1 MLAGLVLVSMFYLV
15 ALPSAV
21 NAFPGPP
28 IELYSPLV
36 AEKISEIAL
45 SPPNPMKYP
54 QYTDRVAGDWQY
66 FVPDLWTSGF
76 FPATLYV
83 MHSRAQ
89 LCEWGTGNASQWL
102 TLGRQWSAPETPL
115 ETNNTVGHDV
125 GFLSY
130 PFVDELEVNPHNQ
143 TAITV
148 VNRFAADLAAR
159 FSPIVGCTRSW
170 DTADPTDF
178 EVIIDNMMNL
188 EVLFVSA
195 SLTGNNT
202 LREIAVS
209 HANKTMQNQ
218 IRPDGS
224 SFHVVEYN
232 ATTGAVIARFTAQ
245 GYANYRW
252 NSIFFPY
259 GCISQELHTVH
270 GAEGKRGGSMDFL
283 ICINIR
289 NTLITLILRDTW
301 PRTSSPTFHLMGSFL
316 GPYCWSSR
324 CFHVS
329 DESLCRDFN
338 APLEPSRPA
347 DSSAAMIAVNGLF
360 LLSQQERSLSPPNM
374 TGSAYYI
381 NAAIQVDRLYY
392 AGRRLY

>member
-76 FPATLYV
+76 FPATLYA

-283 ICINIR
+283 IVSAQFLCIQNEPIATFIVYKHTQHLDYL
-289 NTLITLILRDTW
+289 NTARHMASYFLTNLPSNGVVPWSVLLVKSVL
-301 PRTSSPTFHLMGSFL
+301 PRV
-316 GPYCWSSR
+316 R
-324 CFHVS
+324 
-329 DESLCRDFN
+329 
-338 APLEPSRPA
+338 
-347 DSSAAMIAVNGLF
+347 
-360 LLSQQERSLSPPNM
+360 
-374 TGSAYYI
+374 
-381 NAAIQVDRLYY
+381 
-392 AGRRLY
+392 

>member
-1 MLAGLVLVSMFYLV
+1 MMLASSATHSSTSLKCLLCDMIYSATVDSYL
-15 ALPSAV
+15 
-21 NAFPGPP
+21 PP
-28 IELYSPLV
+28 P
-36 AEKISEIAL
+36 
-45 SPPNPMKYP
+45 
-54 QYTDRVAGDWQY
+54 R
-66 FVPDLWTSGF
+66 
-76 FPATLYV
+76 
-83 MHSRAQ
+83 
-89 LCEWGTGNASQWL
+89 
-102 TLGRQWSAPETPL
+102 
-115 ETNNTVGHDV
+115 
-125 GFLSY
+125 
-130 PFVDELEVNPHNQ
+130 NPHNQ

-283 ICINIR
+283 IVSAQFLCIQNEPIATFIVYKHTQHLDYL
-289 NTLITLILRDTW
+289 NTARHMA
-301 PRTSSPTFHLMGSFL
+301 SYFL
-316 GPYCWSSR
+316 TNLPSNGVVPW
-324 CFHVS
+324 
-329 DESLCRDFN
+329 DFN

-381 NAAIQVDRLYY
+381 NAAIQLLQNNTDLAWRPAWQSLLANGTVDNPEGNNMTGIVYGDY
-392 AGRRLY
+392 FFVKAGNELISMGLVSCL